1 MSNDRAE
8 KAQTLDIWIAILVLG
23 SLWGFSEVVLSSA
36 IRAAGLP
43 YRAAIL
49 TGIGMGLMA
58 VAVGAYKRP
67 WILAATAFV
76 AVLCKQLVVP
86 ILQVSVMC
94 KANSCVAVMIEG
106 LALAGAVGL
115 AGRKVRQGSLA
126 RVATGAGTALL
137 AAVAFHSVGMRV
149 APCRYLLTFDR
160 PGGLAAFLAAE
171 GVPWAIASG
180 VLFPVGYW
188 IGERLEA
195 ASLTTGTAKSRAYY
209 AASATV
215 VAICWLASAFAIAA
229 GF

>member
-1 MSNDRAE
+1 MSNGKAE
-8 KAQTLDIWIAILVLG
+8 QARILNIWTAILVLG
-23 SLWGFSEVVLSSA
+23 SLWGFTEVVLSGA

-49 TGIGMGLMA
+49 TGIGMGLMG

-67 WILAATAFV
+67 WMLAAIAFA
-76 AVLCKQLVVP
+76 AVLCKQLVMP

-94 KANSCVAVMIEG
+94 KANSCIAVMLEG
-106 LALAGAVGL
+106 FTLSGAVAL
-115 AGRKVRQGSLA
+115 AGRKVRQQSLA
-126 RVATGAGTALL
+126 RIATGAAAALL
-137 AAVAFHSVGMRV
+137 TAVVFHFVGMRV

-160 PGGLAAFLAAE
+160 PGGLAAFLTAE
-171 GVPWAIASG
+171 GLPWAIASG

-195 ASLTTGTAKSRAYY
+195 SSLATGTAKSRAYY
-209 AASATV
+209 AASSAIV
-215 VAICWLASAFAIAA
+215 VVCWLASALAIAA